1 MSLSIYKSK
10 SITQLLRMLSS
21 TLNKY
26 TQSKSAKIRSLIKE
40 IRIRDLSHLQQITY
54 HKLVRKFS
62 EI

>member
-1 MSLSIYKSK
+1 MSLSIYKNK

-21 TLNKY
+21 SLNKY
-26 TQSKSAKIRSLIKE
+26 TPSKSAKIRSLIKE
-40 IRIRDLSHLQQITY
+40 IRIRDLSRLQQITY

>member
-1 MSLSIYKSK
+1 MSLSIYKNK

-21 TLNKY
+21 SLNKY

-40 IRIRDLSHLQQITY
+40 IRIRDLSSLQQITY